1 MEEKINKENLRLVM
15 RFLKIANLWLTW
27 LEYLNSADYA
37 IHKRKR
43 LHWTDW
49 DEVGRVFGHCGFTS
63 FLSRKGITLQRGD
76 LPTCVADVFRAYI
89 RMVKRG
95 DFENAFHYAKTAFTK
110 DENLL
115 Y

>member
-49 DEVGRVFGHCGFTS
+49 DEVGRVFGHCGFTN
-63 FLSRKGITLQRGD
+63 FLMGRGIILRNRYSN
-76 LPTCVADVFRAYI
+76 VAETFRVYVK
-89 RMVKRG
+89 MVKKG
-95 DFENAFHYAKTAFTK
+95 EFEEAFRYAKTAFIK
-110 DENLL
+110 KS
-115 Y
+115 